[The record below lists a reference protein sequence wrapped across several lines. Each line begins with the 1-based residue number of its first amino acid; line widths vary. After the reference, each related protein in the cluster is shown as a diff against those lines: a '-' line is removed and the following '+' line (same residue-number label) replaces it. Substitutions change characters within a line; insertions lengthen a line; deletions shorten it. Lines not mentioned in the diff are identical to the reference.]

1 MRPLFAAS
9 TLMLLSA
16 CSTLPNPDPN
26 QAWVDLT
33 PVDETSLHA
42 VQVDERDWADTRY
55 FEVAP
60 GSHELTVRYQFPV
73 TPSNIGPVNEPLWR
87 LPLGPQFAG
96 EMKSDLADLRNTGKT
111 TGASTAAWFL
121 QQFVGETPWA
131 HIDIAGN
138 ALATLP
144 GAEEHYRAK
153 LQLVILIHHQHLL
166 LCQQQMPRDHHHLLG
181 GITKDLRLDKTAEA

>member
-16 CSTLPNPDPN
+16 CSTLPDPDPN

-33 PVDETSLHA
+33 PLDETSLHA

-60 GSHELTVRYQFPV
+60 GSHELTVRDQFPV

-87 LPLGPQFAG
+87 DCQLNLTFKDFSAGQRYQLQAGSIGFRPWVKLYDHQQKLVGQGLPAG
-96 EMKSDLADLRNTGKT
+96 
-111 TGASTAAWFL
+111 
-121 QQFVGETPWA
+121 
-131 HIDIAGN
+131 
-138 ALATLP
+138 
-144 GAEEHYRAK
+144 
-153 LQLVILIHHQHLL
+153 
-166 LCQQQMPRDHHHLLG
+166 CQR
-181 GITKDLRLDKTAEA
+181 T

>member
-16 CSTLPNPDPN
+16 CSTLPDPDPS

-33 PVDETSLHA
+33 PLDETSLHA

-87 LPLGPQFAG
+87 DCQLNLTFKDFSAG
-96 EMKSDLADLRNTGKT
+96 QRYQ
-111 TGASTAAWFL
+111 L
-121 QQFVGETPWA
+121 QAGSIGFRPWV
-131 HIDIAGN
+131 
-138 ALATLP
+138 
-144 GAEEHYRAK
+144 K
-153 LQLVILIHHQHLL
+153 LYDHQ
-166 LCQQQMPRDHHHLLG
+166 QKLLG
-181 GITKDLRLDKTAEA
+181 QGLPAGCQRT